1 MAAIEIPDEL
11 ASQIEHGAERAGQS
25 RAAFLGKAVSSY
37 TEDLEDLELATDRLR
52 DIGERTSLEDLR
64 KELGLTD

>member
-11 ASQIEHGAERAGQS
+11 ASQIDHAAQRAGQS
-25 RAAFLGKAVSSY
+25 RIAFLSEAVLSY
-37 TEDLEDLELATDRLR
+37 TEDMEDLALTTERLK

-64 KELGLTD
+64 KELVLPD